1 MAAYCGLFNG
11 YSKMAMKQT
20 QTKMFEFSD
29 VGLDFCAGSKN
40 LFPDRFKKM
49 LALGY
54 NTQTVSSVAVTGKQ
68 VVLTYGVNHGYVAD
82 RVLKLNATNL
92 NGEYVIDSVT
102 SNTVTLTIDNAPSTV
117 SGGFTTFIA
126 PFGMQLVYEQA
137 NIHIYKMKALDDS
150 EYFFRIVF
158 QSVLNQRNRIGVS
171 IGKTAD
177 LVTGKITDINAH
189 QDYAALNTA
198 SAPFALEFGG
208 TASATANDFT
218 YTQGFATYGKWVVIG
233 SPYHFIMS
241 GRIGV
246 SAYGNRFNAILPVF
260 NIGHTL
266 LNSHVAIGE
275 ISSQA
280 LTSPNTGDGQNERAR
295 GAAYI
300 GKYKVALR
308 EFGLADYSDQILGMT
323 NNAISS
329 FLPESIDTFNT
340 STAKNIYVYDIGT
353 AQNLGVV
360 SGGAYVVHCN
370 ISNAPPKDSLPAL
383 ISEIDSNSKIYL
395 CGMAGNGGNNN
406 YFATPIEEIKI
417 V

>member
-1 MAAYCGLFNG
+1 
-11 YSKMAMKQT
+11 MAMKQT

-49 LALGY
+49 LAQGY
-54 NTQTVSSVAVTGKQ
+54 NTQTVSSVVVTGNQ

-82 RVLKLNATNL
+82 RVLKLNAANL
-92 NGEYVIDSVT
+92 TGEYVIDSVT
-102 SNTVTLTIDNAPSTV
+102 SNTVTITIDNAPTTI
-117 SGGFTTFIA
+117 SGGFTTFVA

-150 EYFFRIVF
+150 EYFLRIVF
-158 QSVLNQRNRIGVS
+158 QSVLSQRNRIGVS

-177 LVTGKITDINAH
+177 LVTGKITDINAN
-189 QDYAALNTA
+189 QDYATLNTA

-208 TASATANDFT
+208 TASAAANDFT

-233 SPYHFIMS
+233 SPYHFILS

-246 SAYGNRFNAILPVF
+246 SAYANRFNAILPVF
-260 NIGHTL
+260 NIGFTS

-275 ISSQA
+275 ISSQS
-280 LTSPNTGDGQNERAR
+280 LTGSNTGDGQNEGGR
-295 GAAYI
+295 GAAYL
-300 GKYKVALR
+300 GKFKVALR
-308 EFGLADYSDQILGMT
+308 EFGPTDYSSQILGMT

-340 STAKNIYVYDIGT
+340 STARNIYVYDIGT

-370 ISNAPPKDSLPAL
+370 SSNAPSKDSLPAL

-395 CGMAGNGGNNN
+395 CGMAGSSGNNN
-406 YFATPIEEIKI
+406 YFATPIEEIRI